1 MYDIPFFSK
10 TKSKILLLLYEN
22 PHERYHMR
30 HIERLTKERI
40 NSVREALEYLVK
52 KKIATMEAVGRK
64 RFFQSNKHGLFYD
77 ELLRMTAKKTGLG
90 GRILTEKPR
99 LGKVRFAFL
108 TAFFYRQSRRK
119 ENEIDLCVVG
129 SVSMKEISR
138 IAQEE
143 GARRNIEINYSVM
156 NYEEFTFRKKN
167 KDPFLFSLLEK
178 PRLMLVGSE
187 EDLLISKSEQVS
199 AEKESAQR
207 V

>member
-1 MYDIPFFSK
+1 MHDIPFFSK

-22 PHERYHMR
+22 PHERFHMR

-40 NSVREALEYLVK
+40 NAVREALVYLEK
-52 KKIATMEAVGRK
+52 KKIVSMEPVGRK
-64 RFFQSNKHGLFYD
+64 RFFQANTRGLFYD

-108 TAFFYRQSRRK
+108 TAFFYRQLQRE

-129 SVSMKEISR
+129 NVSLREVSH

-143 GARRNIEINYSVM
+143 GERRKIEINYSVM

-167 KDPFLFSLLEK
+167 KDPFLLSLLEK
-178 PRLMLVGSE
+178 PRLMLIGSE
-187 EDLLISKSEQVS
+187 EDLLISRSEQEP
-199 AEKESAQR
+199 AGKELKQK